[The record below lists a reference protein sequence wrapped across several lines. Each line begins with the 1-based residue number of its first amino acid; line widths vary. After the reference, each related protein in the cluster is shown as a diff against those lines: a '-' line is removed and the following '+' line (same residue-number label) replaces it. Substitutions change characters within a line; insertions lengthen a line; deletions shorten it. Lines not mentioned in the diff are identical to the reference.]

1 MDKKQ
6 RIGIVL
12 IFLGGCIGFFIGETS
27 NGVQVMAGA
36 SAALGI
42 GLLAKLISFQKNN
55 K

>member
-36 SAALGI
+36 SVALGI
-42 GLLAKLISFQKNN
+42 GLLAKWISFQKNN